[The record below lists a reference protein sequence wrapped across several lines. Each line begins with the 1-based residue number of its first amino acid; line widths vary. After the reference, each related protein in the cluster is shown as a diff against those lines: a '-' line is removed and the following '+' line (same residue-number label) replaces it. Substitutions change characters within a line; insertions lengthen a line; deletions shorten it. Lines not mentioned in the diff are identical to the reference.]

1 MRTYNVTM
9 RKYVLPTVIFSA
21 IAAIIVV
28 LVRMSDDS
36 KPTEVPPPKEQP
48 EAVPEPTEDWK
59 TQTRKTRIGLDT
71 HKWMSELERSMGRED
86 LSNAR
91 YYRTQVCS
99 QIDRNPG
106 LIQ

>member
-36 KPTEVPPPKEQP
+36 KP
-48 EAVPEPTEDWK
+48 
-59 TQTRKTRIGLDT
+59 RR
-71 HKWMSELERSMGRED
+71 RS
-86 LSNAR
+86 
-91 YYRTQVCS
+91 
-99 QIDRNPG
+99 
-106 LIQ
+106 